1 MVSWNPWRKPDP
13 PRLVKRIVELELR
26 AQDTED
32 SIEKVLYQQ
41 QRLLGKITARQKKE
55 IQQAELAL
63 DEPNG
68 VTPAPGD
75 QPGLG
80 LPHRDLKAQL
90 RQRANELRR
99 GR

>member
-1 MVSWNPWRKPDP
+1 VWLPFRKPEP
-13 PRLVKRIVELELR
+13 PRLIKRIEQLELR
-26 AQDTED
+26 SMDVED

-55 IQQAELAL
+55 IVQAELAL
-63 DEPNG
+63 DAPQDTSPPQDQLNG
-68 VTPAPGD
+68 LT
-75 QPGLG
+75 

>member
-1 MVSWNPWRKPDP
+1 MTLWHPFRKPEP
-13 PRLVKRIVELELR
+13 PRLIKRIVELELR

-55 IQQAELAL
+55 LQQAELAL
-63 DEPNG
+63 DAPQDVPTSQGDVNG
-68 VTPAPGD
+68 LT
-75 QPGLG
+75 

-90 RQRANELRR
+90 RARANELRR
-99 GR
+99 R